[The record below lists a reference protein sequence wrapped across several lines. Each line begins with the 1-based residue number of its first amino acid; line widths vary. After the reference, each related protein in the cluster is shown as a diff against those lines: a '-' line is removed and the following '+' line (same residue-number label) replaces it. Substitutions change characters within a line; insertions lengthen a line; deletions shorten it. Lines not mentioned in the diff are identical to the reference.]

1 MPAFMSAKLIDSFEF
16 CRQMQQ
22 LSGQTAI
29 STMARLAAELADS
42 QGELRWSLTGS
53 THATGLPQLKLAVAG
68 DVHLLCQRCLSSYAL
83 PIATDT
89 VLVLA
94 HDDNEADASEARLD
108 DDSIDVIVANS
119 ALDVLALVEDDALL
133 ALPLS
138 PRHAVCPD
146 GAAAA
151 VVKDKK
157 ESPFAVL
164 KKLKS

>member
-1 MPAFMSAKLIDSFEF
+1 MSAKLIDSFEF
-16 CRQMQQ
+16 CRKMQQ

-29 STMARLAAELADS
+29 ADMARLSAELADS
-42 QGELRWSLTGS
+42 QGELRWSLAGG
-53 THATGLPQLKLAVAG
+53 THPSGLSQLKLQVAG
-68 DVHLLCQRCLSSYAL
+68 EVHLICQRCLTTYAL
-83 PIATDT
+83 PVATDT

-94 HDDNEADASEARLD
+94 HDDAEADANEARLD
-108 DDSIDVIVANS
+108 DDSIDVIVANT

-138 PRHAVCPD
+138 PRHDVCPD
-146 GAAAA
+146 GAEAA